1 MITLKK
7 VTEDGTDH
15 SCKATPV
22 GRKYFKG
29 VLYVLYGRY
38 TITHEV
44 TDRDLL

>member
-15 SCKATPV
+15 SCEATPESTSKV
-22 GRKYFKG
+22 S
-29 VLYVLYGRY
+29 Y
-38 TITHEV
+38 TFCMEDTHEV